1 MCVYIYKCT
10 PLNLRGK
17 LKIIHWVNFEKQKQ
31 GSKETNIFLGIFF
44 KRKQQQHD
52 AKTTYGY

>member
-1 MCVYIYKCT
+1 MYIYKCT

-17 LKIIHWVNFEKQKQ
+17 LKTIHWVNFEKQKQ